1 MFPIASSLAE
11 QLGVPQRLMSVAVM
25 LGGSAGWILP
35 YSYQCNLMGE
45 GEGVFFFVFFSF
57 LLLRFRFFFW
67 LSLSLFSRF
76 SHDSNHPLPSPPP
89 FFYLFFTVYSAGNY
103 RTVDFL
109 KIGAPLTFWL
119 LLGTAVIL
127 GFPDQWYIPLAASS
141 AAMALSVAGPVAV
154 ERFQQRRGER
164 RRREK
169 GAALEA

>member
-1 MFPIASSLAE
+1 MREREFFFSFFFRFYCFVS
-11 QLGVPQRLMSVAVM
+11 
-25 LGGSAGWILP
+25 
-35 YSYQCNLMGE
+35 
-45 GEGVFFFVFFSF
+45 VFFFRFLSRRSFSF
-57 LLLRFRFFFW
+57 SLSLS

>member
-1 MFPIASSLAE
+1 MREREFFFSFFFRFYCFVS
-11 QLGVPQRLMSVAVM
+11 
-25 LGGSAGWILP
+25 
-35 YSYQCNLMGE
+35 
-45 GEGVFFFVFFSF
+45 VFFF
-57 LLLRFRFFFW
+57 R
-67 LSLSLFSRF
+67 SLSLFSRF
-76 SHDSNHPLPSPPP
+76 SHDSKHPLPSPPP